1 MARDLFFGDSA
12 LRRKYESTSKNEKVQ
27 KRGAKAPSAAL
38 VNPMFT
44 RQGGNPRS
52 VKQSQFIGDK
62 NREGQ
67 EHQMND
73 LSSHL
78 QAAQSTVHDGSGVG
92 RTGRVLPSHAPI
104 ESPVHEGRGGGRT
117 RPVLSSRSPIEPH
130 VHEGRA
136 VGISCAEQPIES
148 PLNNDFLSTP
158 RRSSKVQRTGV
169 HRNLEKEYNGLHSPI
184 ITQGRRSIPPPAEN
198 EIQQRSNQLHDNR
211 TEASLQPSHRSRQK
225 AIQSSASHQSQH
237 NALRSSASQK
247 SHRTQQRNNLRDS
260 PAENHNFSQPNRSRS
275 ASNSPEA
282 NNEEVGNSLQG
293 GQPQRTTR
301 KKTTN
306 LAVAKRGKEKVTVP
320 VFKEKFCGYYRH
332 ELINSIG
339 SWVRQRDNC
348 PVTYDKFDDMPEQ
361 KIARVIQ
368 NVRDHFILDPDDDVA
383 VKVIKDVMRNAYKAY
398 RHKLHLA
405 YKEAGG
411 DGFARSDG
419 HLEALAHPPEDCP
432 NKQDVFFAAAKQ
444 LNGINHS
451 NGNKSFTSIEYELLQ
466 AGQPC
471 DPVTFFRRT
480 HDPEKKINAKCKDMS
495 EKMKAMK
502 EAADRGETNDT
513 PEEIFNKVRNAGC
526 SGKRRRKAHP
536 TNYSLYQKKEE
547 EMAELKV
554 RMASL
559 EQENKRLKKETG
571 PNATKKWLNE
581 YLVKNGMPAMEL
593 SSEDDAEDDD
603 DEDADMHG
611 SQIHEHRG
619 AFEGSDREAE
629 EEDVEAFGYDKEEC
643 DEENPDRELE
653 EADEEE

>member
-78 QAAQSTVHDGSGVG
+78 QAAQSTAHDGSGVG
-92 RTGRVLPSHAPI
+92 KTGRVLPSHAQS

-158 RRSSKVQRTGV
+158 RRSSRGQRTGV

-198 EIQQRSNQLHDNR
+198 EIQQRSNQLHNNR

-225 AIQSSASHQSQH
+225 FKFANLTEH
-237 NALRSSASQK
+237 NSVTIYVILQMK
-247 SHRTQQRNNLRDS
+247 TIIFRNPTDHDR
-260 PAENHNFSQPNRSRS
+260 
-275 ASNSPEA
+275 ASNSPVA

-398 RHKLHLA
+398 SQGVMGSLDR
-405 YKEAGG
+405 
-411 DGFARSDG
+411 DG
-419 HLEALAHPPEDCP
+419 HREALAHPPEDCP
-432 NKQDVFFAAAKQ
+432 NKRDWAHMCEHFTTDDFKKNSERGRLAAAAKQ

-451 NGNKSFTSIEYELLQ
+451 NNGNKSFTSIEYEL
-466 AGQPC
+466 
-471 DPVTFFRRT
+471 VTFFRRT
-480 HDPEKKINAKCKDMS
+480 HDPEMKINAKCKDMS
-495 EKMKAMK
+495 
-502 EAADRGETNDT
+502 
-513 PEEIFNKVRNAGC
+513 IFNKVRNALDVLVN
-526 SGKRRRKAHP
+526 RRKAHP
-536 TNYSLYQKKEE
+536 TNYALYRRRKEE

-603 DEDADMHG
+603 DEDVDMHG
-611 SQIHEHRG
+611 SQIHEHRD

>member
-1 MARDLFFGDSA
+1 EGL
-12 LRRKYESTSKNEKVQ
+12 LEYLEKEYN
-27 KRGAKAPSAAL
+27 GL
-38 VNPMFT
+38 
-44 RQGGNPRS
+44 
-52 VKQSQFIGDK
+52 
-62 NREGQ
+62 
-67 EHQMND
+67 
-73 LSSHL
+73 
-78 QAAQSTVHDGSGVG
+78 HDV
-92 RTGRVLPSHAPI
+92 T
-104 ESPVHEGRGGGRT
+104 
-117 RPVLSSRSPIEPH
+117 
-130 VHEGRA
+130 
-136 VGISCAEQPIES
+136 
-148 PLNNDFLSTP
+148 
-158 RRSSKVQRTGV
+158 
-169 HRNLEKEYNGLHSPI
+169 EKEYNGLHSPI

-198 EIQQRSNQLHDNR
+198 EIQQRSNQLHNNR

-225 AIQSSASHQSQH
+225 VIQSSTSHQSQH

-275 ASNSPEA
+275 ASNSPVA

-339 SWVRQRDNC
+339 SWVRKRDNC
-348 PVTYDKFDDMPEQ
+348 PVTYDKFDDMHEREDCPSDP
-361 KIARVIQ
+361 
-368 NVRDHFILDPDDDVA
+368 NNRDHFILDPDDDVV

-432 NKQDVFFAAAKQ
+432 NKRDWAHMCAHFTTDEFKQ
-444 LNGINHS
+444 LNGINHTS
-451 NGNKSFTSIEYELLQ
+451 NGNKSFTSIEYELVYIMPSSIVFCLCDDVFHFKVQ
-466 AGQPC
+466 FVAGHPC
-471 DPVTFFRRT
+471 DPVTFFQRT
-480 HDPEKKINAKCKDMS
+480 HDPDKKINAKCKDTS

-536 TNYSLYQKKEE
+536 TNYSLYQKKKE

-571 PNATKKWLNE
+571 PNATKKWLNK
-581 YLVKNGMPAMEL
+581 YLVKNGMSAMEL

-603 DEDADMHG
+603 ADMHG
-611 SQIHEHRG
+611 SQIHEHRD

-643 DEENPDRELE
+643 DEENPDWELE